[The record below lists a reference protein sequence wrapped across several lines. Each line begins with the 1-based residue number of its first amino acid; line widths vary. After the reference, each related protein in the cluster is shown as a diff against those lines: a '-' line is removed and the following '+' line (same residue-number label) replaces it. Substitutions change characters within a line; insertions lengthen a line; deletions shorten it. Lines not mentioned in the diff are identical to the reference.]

1 MSSRSTNSAN
11 TSGALLKH
19 TRNSSSPRITKIL
32 PPTLKQRLSPHWRFS
47 LEFGKERQ
55 YSRMEST
62 FMTDFRQPIVDCR
75 VCLGK
80 TLERCSLLAKSQIS
94 AHQPFQEKTL

>member
-80 TLERCSLLAKSQIS
+80 TLERCSLQIGRAS
-94 AHQPFQEKTL
+94 CRERV

>member
-32 PPTLKQRLSPHWRFS
+32 PPTLKQRSSPHWRFS

-62 FMTDFRQPIVDCR
+62 FMTDFRLPSVPGQDFR
-75 VCLGK
+75 V
-80 TLERCSLLAKSQIS
+80 LLVARKVKIS